1 MTLRK
6 VACALLGSLVFA
18 CVNERAQAPTSGA
31 STAPR
36 EARKQPVVVVTLV
49 VDQLAAWIASERFPL
64 LPDSGGFARLRR
76 EGTWVREMRYD
87 HAVTDTAPGHAALYT
102 GATPR
107 ASGIFAN
114 EVVDEITRKRR
125 SILRDPLT
133 RALRSDG
140 QRGADHGPSDD
151 APSSSS
157 ARFRVDTV
165 ADALRAAHPDAVI
178 VSLSLKDRAAIPGGG
193 RHPTST
199 LWIESPYEGFLTST
213 AFAASFPAWARPIA
227 DKAALDN
234 VRSQRWDL
242 RDPKWAPSHSITP
255 DAQPGEGDFEGAGIT
270 FPHGFTGGPGAFRE
284 SPFADEM
291 LLGLGLAAVDAQF
304 AKGHAMLLA
313 ISLSTNDYVGHSFGP
328 DSWEAWDE
336 LLRLDAA
343 LAKFFTGLDAR
354 FGSDGYAV
362 VLSADH
368 GVTTMPEVT
377 LLPGARPWCEPDAK
391 PDRWERACGK
401 VGRLLSDALA
411 DEIRV
416 AVRAGLGEG
425 DFIAGIADPY
435 VYLTRFGRALA
446 GEQRKKLDLAV
457 TSALAKHPEVD
468 EVFARD
474 AVPPSNALV
483 FNSVPDVAGDYYVL
497 VSRGSFFD
505 PLYVLGTGTSHGS
518 PYLYDR
524 AVPLLVRAPG
534 RVAAGVVNE
543 GPLDFRTF
551 ARAATDLLEIPPLD
565 SVTNAPAL
573 VGKKR
578 KP

>member
-1 MTLRK
+1 M
-6 VACALLGSLVFA
+6 
-18 CVNERAQAPTSGA
+18 
-31 STAPR
+31 
-36 EARKQPVVVVTLV
+36 VVTLV
-49 VDQLAAWIASERFPL
+49 IDQLAAWIAAERFPL
-64 LPDSGGFARLRR
+64 LPESGGFARLRR

-125 SILRDPLT
+125 SILRDPNV

-140 QRGADHGPSDD
+140 QRGPADKAAPDN

-193 RHPTST
+193 RHPSST
-199 LWIESPYEGFLTST
+199 LWIEAPYQGFTTST
-213 AFAASFPAWARPIA
+213 AFASSFPAWAGPVA
-227 DKAALDN
+227 DKAALDML
-234 VRSQRWDL
+234 RAQRWDRL
-242 RDPKWAPSHSITP
+242 DPTWAPSHSITP
-255 DAQPGEGDFEGAGIT
+255 DAQPGEGDFDDAGIT
-270 FPHGFTGGPGAFRE
+270 FPHGFTGGPGAFRQ
-284 SPFADEM
+284 SPFADEL
-291 LLGLGLAAVDAQF
+291 LLGLGLAAIDAEYT
-304 AKGHAMLLA
+304 KGRAMLLA

-336 LLRLDAA
+336 LFRLDAA
-343 LAKFFTGLDAR
+343 LAKFFTGLDTR
-354 FGSDGYAV
+354 LGSDGYAV
-362 VLSADH
+362 VLAADH

-377 LLPGARPWCEPDAK
+377 LLPGARPWCEPNAK

-401 VGRLLSDALA
+401 VGRLLPDSLA

-416 AVRAGLGEG
+416 AVRAGVGEG

-435 VYLTRFGRALA
+435 VYLTRFGRALV
-446 GEQRKKLDLAV
+446 GEERKKLDLAV
-457 TSALAKHPEVD
+457 TTALAKHPEVD
-468 EVFARD
+468 NVFARD
-474 AVPPSNALV
+474 AVPPASTLV
-483 FNSVPDVAGDYYVL
+483 FESIPDDAGDYYVL
-497 VSRGSFFD
+497 VARGSFFD
-505 PLYVLGTGTSHGS
+505 PLYVVGTGTSHGS

-551 ARAATDLLEIPPLD
+551 ARAATDLLDIAPLD
-565 SVTNAPAL
+565 SVKNVPTL
-573 VGKKR
+573 VAKKR
-578 KP
+578 SP